1 MNQDLLTTPNP
12 NELEY
17 ADNLA
22 NQAQADLQTI
32 MQQGRVPPW
41 IELDSVLQRD
51 EYRLLDL
58 IETRSGYVMGE
69 PVTVQ
74 YGVDSSGLIP
84 VNVTRRVDSL
94 TRDCGFD
101 SPSNCK
107 ATVNR
112 CVANGWIEWG
122 VCEITGRERLDLT
135 RMGRF
140 VKDLA
145 EHDAWFDMME
155 D

>member
-1 MNQDLLTTPNP
+1 MNQDLLTTPDP
-12 NELEY
+12 HELEY
-17 ADNLA
+17 AANLA
-22 NQAQADLQTI
+22 NQSRIDLQTI

-74 YGVDSSGLIP
+74 YGVDASGLIP

-135 RMGRF
+135 RMGRWT
-140 VKDLA
+140 KDLC
-145 EHDAWFDMME
+145 ETDMYWSEMDE
-155 D
+155 